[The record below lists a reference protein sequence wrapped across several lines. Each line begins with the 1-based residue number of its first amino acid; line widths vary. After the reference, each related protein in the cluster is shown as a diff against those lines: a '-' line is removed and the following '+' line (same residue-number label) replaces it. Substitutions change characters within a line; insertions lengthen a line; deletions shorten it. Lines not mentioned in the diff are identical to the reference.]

1 MKQLAAIGLCLSS
14 WLAGIAPAY
23 ATDHDTLLYR
33 LHHTIAGSHPY
44 IQKLVHDQLILRN
57 QASQRL
63 QRCLLRID
71 DKAPIHADLVLYV
84 NYDRGWHAMQKVA
97 NCYGE
102 ERGTRIRVEISPAG
116 ENLAS
121 NFEQRMAT
129 GNGPDIILWA
139 HDRVGD
145 WAKRGY
151 LQQINPHILLK
162 HSIPLPTWEAGK
174 YQGKYYGYP
183 IAMESSALIYNKELL
198 PSVPSSIEAFATLGL
213 PSGIRPL
220 EWDYK
225 NTYFTQG
232 LLAAGGGYAFK
243 QNSSGWDAKD
253 TGVNN
258 GGSVV
263 GLQTITNLINSGG
276 LSPQADY
283 GSAMD
288 GMLTGQVAAIING
301 PWAWKTLQEAGV
313 NFGVAPLPSVAGQP
327 GKPFVGVLTYLI
339 TSQSHYPADAK
350 RFLENYLLTEQAI
363 ALVDE
368 EWALGGVLN
377 ISYVLNDARNP
388 LILDSLQASLAGQL
402 MPNIP
407 EMSKFWSAMPAAII
421 SATNGSNSAKVAL
434 DQAASQIQAAE

>member
-1 MKQLAAIGLCLSS
+1 
-14 WLAGIAPAY
+14 
-23 ATDHDTLLYR
+23 
-33 LHHTIAGSHPY
+33 
-44 IQKLVHDQLILRN
+44 
-57 QASQRL
+57 
-63 QRCLLRID
+63 
-71 DKAPIHADLVLYV
+71 
-84 NYDRGWHAMQKVA
+84 MQKVA

-121 NFEQRMAT
+121 NFEQRMAI

-434 DQAASQIQAAE
+434 DQ